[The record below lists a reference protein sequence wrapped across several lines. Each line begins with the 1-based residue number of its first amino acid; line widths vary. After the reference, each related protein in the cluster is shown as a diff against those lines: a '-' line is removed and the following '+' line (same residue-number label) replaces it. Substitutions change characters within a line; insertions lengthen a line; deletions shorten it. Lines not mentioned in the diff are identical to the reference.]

1 MTLRSPKDP
10 AESVVV
16 QFDFATEL
24 AAIGSA
30 VTTIAVH
37 SGGTDPGVATML
49 DGAPQI
55 SGASVLQRV
64 RGGLHGL
71 SYTLRCVATSG
82 ATVLVRA
89 GVMAVR
95 WDGT

>member
-1 MTLRSPKDP
+1 MTVLPVW
-10 AESVVV
+10 AWLVVV
-16 QFDFATEL
+16 VL
-24 AAIGSA
+24 ALWAAHSA
-30 VTTIAVH
+30 AA
-37 SGGTDPGVATML
+37 GGVLTDNGPDWQSMFNIVLGVLGVVLGWML
-49 DGAPQI
+49 N
-55 SGASVLQRV
+55 
-64 RGGLHGL
+64 GLHGL